1 MESFKEGIQNY
12 SERFD
17 EQVER
22 HPDVILDTVTI
33 VNNCVNDK
41 RQVENIYEGLQLSEG
56 LLDKTLVEYKKI
68 TKPDRGD
75 EEEEDEVFIEAGQQV
90 APVAEFA
97 VGWRLGV
104 SGNWTP
110 LKAEITIKAG
120 TKLMMEIDMQTMVMQ
135 KVHGADFPEGEIRF
149 CAVHVPKHEAF
160 FGALICTLPNEIG
173 ETRPQTSELLPVDR
187 ETLKPL
193 LGAESKDS
201 PDRALWKAQIEPL
214 PKGERLNIFVG
225 ARIRSFQNQNGS
237 REGVRKAILKD
248 LDVVK
253 KYGYHLCM

>member
-104 SGNWTP
+104 SGDWRP

-120 TKLMMEIDMQTMVMQ
+120 TKLMMEIDMQTMVIM
-135 KVHGADFPEGEIRF
+135 KVHGAEFPAGEIRF
-149 CAVHVPKHEAF
+149 CAVHIPKHAAF
-160 FGALICTLPNEIG
+160 FGALLCTLPDHIG
-173 ETRPQTSELLPVDR
+173 ETRAQTSELLPIDR
-187 ETLKPL
+187 KTVKPL
-193 LGAESKDS
+193 LSKDCVLS
-201 PDRALWKAQIEPL
+201 EDRELWKS
-214 PKGERLNIFVG
+214 K
-225 ARIRSFQNQNGS
+225 
-237 REGVRKAILKD
+237 
-248 LDVVK
+248 
-253 KYGYHLCM
+253 